1 MARWQPGTRGRL
13 QDAALDLFVSR
24 GYEQTT
30 AADIAAAVGL
40 TERTFFR
47 HFADKREV
55 LFDGQ
60 EMLGAAFLRGIDE
73 SPDGATPWELIEAA
87 IASAATVFTD
97 EMRPRSRRRQ
107 TVIDQHSALQERE
120 QHKMSHVAAEIR
132 DALHARGV
140 EETAARLAAESASTA
155 FAVAF
160 AQWLRDGEER
170 PLTEIASAVLAE
182 LRRLATPAG

>member
-60 EMLGAAFLRGIDE
+60 EMRGAAFLQGIDE
-73 SPDGATPWELIEAA
+73 SPAGATPWALIEAA
-87 IASAATVFTD
+87 IASAAPVFTD
-97 EMRPRSRRRQ
+97 ERRPR
-107 TVIDQHSALQERE
+107 
-120 QHKMSHVAAEIR
+120 
-132 DALHARGV
+132 
-140 EETAARLAAESASTA
+140 
-155 FAVAF
+155 
-160 AQWLRDGEER
+160 
-170 PLTEIASAVLAE
+170 
-182 LRRLATPAG
+182 